1 MREDTYSII
10 VLSFHAC
17 FYSINWWFE
26 KQHSSPRERKWG
38 SASLLAH
45 RNAQVEGALRKR
57 GSTGKNLRSQSF
69 EFLRRESK
77 EKTDERSG
85 EGNELSLSLSC
96 NALYPMRGEPLHS
109 HAMSYFTLEVYRGSN
124 AQQADI
130 HMYIHRKYNMSTL
143 HSCSG
148 HARADT
154 QELECARKRMRNKGG
169 KKRCSIPRSMR
180 KTS

>member
-1 MREDTYSII
+1 MRTHTAI
-10 VLSFHAC
+10 LSFLSMLV
-17 FYSINWWFE
+17 SILLIFGLK

-109 HAMSYFTLEVYRGSN
+109 HAMSYFKCTAAATLSRL
-124 AQQADI
+124 I
-130 HMYIHRKYNMSTL
+130 YICIYTEN
-143 HSCSG
+143 
-148 HARADT
+148 
-154 QELECARKRMRNKGG
+154 
-169 KKRCSIPRSMR
+169 II
-180 KTS
+180 